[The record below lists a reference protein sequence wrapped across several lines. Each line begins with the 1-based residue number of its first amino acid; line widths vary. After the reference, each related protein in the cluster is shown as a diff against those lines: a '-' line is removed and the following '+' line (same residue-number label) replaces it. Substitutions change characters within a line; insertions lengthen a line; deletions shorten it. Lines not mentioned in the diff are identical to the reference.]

1 MIKRSNAHNVIER
14 LYVPV
19 TCHLT
24 QLNAF
29 ILTVLEF
36 VWTYPFIPPYIV
48 QVKFFLFLS
57 NTVILFYRFHIL
69 SSFYYSDYFD
79 VARTMQIN
87 VKYS

>member
-1 MIKRSNAHNVIER
+1 MIRRSNAHNVIER

-24 QLNAF
+24 QMNAF

-48 QVKFFLFLS
+48 QVKLFYFPPIWIS
-57 NTVILFYRFHIL
+57 HTVILFYR
-69 SSFYYSDYFD
+69 YSDYFD
-79 VARTMQIN
+79 VARTMQVNI
-87 VKYS
+87 KY